1 MVNLNPFFLS
11 QLVYLSV
18 FCVCGILAERYIAN
32 RRQQRAGRDRRGD
45 EVSNAGEARKLA
57 WNYLLVYAVVMG
69 ADWLQGPYVYSLYK
83 EQYDFP
89 PQIVAVLFVT
99 GFMSAGFAAPLVG
112 VWADQ
117 YGRKRLCLYF
127 CLSYIGACVC
137 ILFPILP
144 VLVAGRVLGGV
155 STSILFSC
163 FESWLVASSQSSGVA
178 QSDLSS
184 IMGRASLING
194 FVASAMG
201 VVSNELVSFT
211 GTYTSP
217 FIASAGLL
225 GLSYAMISGLWTE
238 NYGGGAGSK
247 RVDIF
252 QISRIK
258 QAWHIVREDPSLLT
272 LGLTQTCF
280 EGSMYLFVFLWV
292 PSMENV
298 SGGAS
303 LPLGYIFSSFMF
315 SMMIGSLIYT
325 IITSSART
333 KAPSDSP
340 LVLHAKLS
348 SLVCLT
354 AGLAL
359 AASMSTDTAQTRFWA
374 FCVFEACVGMYYP
387 TQGMLR
393 GSMISNDHRATLSS
407 LFRVPLNIFV
417 VAALLTGV
425 SSARNVFAG
434 CTLSLMFSS
443 IMTAFVIVRR
453 ASEPSP
459 IPINLREVN

>member
-1 MVNLNPFFLS
+1 
-11 QLVYLSV
+11 
-18 FCVCGILAERYIAN
+18 
-32 RRQQRAGRDRRGD
+32 
-45 EVSNAGEARKLA
+45 
-57 WNYLLVYAVVMG
+57 
-69 ADWLQGPYVYSLYK
+69 VYSLYK
-83 EQYDFP
+83 DQYEFP
-89 PQIVAVLFVT
+89 AHIVAVLFVT
-99 GFMSAGFAAPLVG
+99 GFMSAGFAAPVVG

-127 CLSYIGACVC
+127 CLSYIGACGC
-137 ILFPILP
+137 ILFPSLP
-144 VLVAGRVLGGV
+144 VLLAGRVLGGL

-163 FESWLVASSQSSGVA
+163 FESWLIASSQSNGVS
-178 QSDLSS
+178 QGDLSS

-201 VVSNELVSFT
+201 VASNELVSFT
-211 GTYTSP
+211 GTYASP
-217 FIASAGLL
+217 FVASAGLL
-225 GLSYAMISGLWTE
+225 ALSYVMISGLWTE
-238 NYGGGAGSK
+238 NYGSGGAGSK
-247 RVDIF
+247 KVDVFQLSRV
-252 QISRIK
+252 K
-258 QAWHIVREDPSLLT
+258 QAWRIVREDPSLLT

-292 PSMENV
+292 PSMEKV
-298 SGGAS
+298 SNDAT

-325 IITSSART
+325 SITSYVRT
-333 KAPSDSP
+333 KAPSDSS

-359 AASMSTDTAQTRFWA
+359 ATSMSASTVRTRFWA

-407 LFRVPLNIFV
+407 LFRLPLNIFV
-417 VAALLTGV
+417 VVALLTGV

-443 IMTAFVIVRR
+443 IMTALIVVRR
-453 ASEPSP
+453 TSEPSP
-459 IPINLREVN
+459 IPINLQEMN